1 MRPPSRRPTSGSR
14 WALPGPMAA
23 REGRGGHG
31 AARLPPRGATWR
43 TVGAAVEEGRIVFGN
58 IKKYLMYL
66 LSCNVGE
73 IVLLAGA
80 VIAGLPMPLTA
91 APIIYVNLAPD
102 GLPAL
107 ALAVDPPEAD
117 LMRRHPRDPRVGI
130 FTRPVV
136 TLLLAG
142 GLWSAIANMA
152 L

>member
-43 TVGAAVEEGRIVFGN
+43 TVGAAVGEGRIVFGN

-73 IVLLAGA
+73 IVLLGGS
-80 VIAGLPMPLTA
+80 VIAGL
-91 APIIYVNLAPD
+91 
-102 GLPAL
+102 
-107 ALAVDPPEAD
+107 
-117 LMRRHPRDPRVGI
+117 
-130 FTRPVV
+130 
-136 TLLLAG
+136 LLL
-142 GLWSAIANMA
+142 LIAA
-152 L
+152 QFLCGHTRAA